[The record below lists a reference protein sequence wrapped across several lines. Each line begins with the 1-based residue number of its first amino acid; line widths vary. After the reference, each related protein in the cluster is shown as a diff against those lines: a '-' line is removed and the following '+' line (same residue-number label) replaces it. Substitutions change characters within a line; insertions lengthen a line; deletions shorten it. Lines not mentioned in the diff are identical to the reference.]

1 MEIRYNGK
9 KMKVETGLKVSQAF
23 KDEIEKNK
31 YEVIGCLYNNE
42 YRNLETEIEEG
53 AKIELI
59 DIASKE
65 GMKIYRRTLVYIMAK
80 AFESLYPK
88 EKIMVEYQLGNAMF
102 CKTETIPIT
111 EEFINSL
118 KEKMQ
123 EIIDKDLKIT
133 KVEMTRKEAEKFYKE
148 NDTSKGRLQ
157 FNFEDN
163 KIVYMYYCEKYYNY
177 CYGVLGNRTGIIK
190 KFDVVKYG
198 DGFLVRYPVSKNPTE
213 IPKFVDTKKLAWAL
227 EEFEKIHS
235 ILDVNTVYKLNK
247 AVEDGKINDII
258 LLAEALHEKKIANIA
273 DEIAKRKGVKMILIA
288 GPSSSGKTTF
298 AQRLGIQLR
307 LNGLKPV
314 TISVDNYFVER
325 QDTPRDENGE
335 YDFECIEAI
344 DLELFNSHLVKLLN
358 GEEIEVPQFDFHVG
372 TKRYNGKKLKLK
384 DDEVLVI
391 EGIHCL
397 NDKLTS
403 QIAKEQKYKIYISAL
418 TVLNMDRYNRISTT
432 DTRLV
437 RRIVRDYQFR
447 GYSAIHTLNTW
458 HKVNNGEE
466 KNIFPFQEEAD
477 RIFNTS
483 LIYELG
489 ALKKIAMPLLKEI
502 DNSYKE
508 YAEAQRLINIL
519 KYFREIPSEYVPNNS
534 LLKEFLGGGIFDLH

>member
-1 MEIRYNGK
+1 MEIRYNEK
-9 KMKVETGLKVSQAF
+9 KTNIEKGLTVSEAF
-23 KDEIEKNK
+23 KDEIENSK
-31 YEVIGCLYNNE
+31 YEIVGCLYNNE
-42 YRNLETEIEEG
+42 YMNLETEIQEG
-53 AKIELI
+53 ARIKLI
-59 DIASKE
+59 DISSKE
-65 GMKIYRRTLVYIMAK
+65 GMKIYRRTLVYIMGK

-88 EKIMVEYQLGNAMF
+88 EKITVEYQLGNAMF
-102 CKTETIPIT
+102 CRCDNLIIT
-111 EEFINSL
+111 DDFI
-118 KEKMQ
+118 EKMREKIQ
-123 EIIDKDLKIT
+123 EIIDKNLKIR
-133 KVEMTRKEAEKFYKE
+133 KVEMTRQEAQKLYEE
-148 NDTSKGRLQ
+148 TNTSKGRLQ
-157 FNFEDN
+157 FDFEEN
-163 KIVYMYYCEKYYNY
+163 KIIYMYYCEKYYNY
-177 CYGVLGNRTGIIK
+177 CFGVLANKTGVIK
-190 KFDVVKYG
+190 KFDIVKYG

-213 IPKFVDTKKLAWAL
+213 IPKFVETKKLSWAL
-227 EEFEKIHS
+227 DEFEKIHTV
-235 ILDVNTVYKLNK
+235 LNVNTVYKLNK
-247 AVEDGKINDII
+247 AIEEDKIKQII

-273 DEIAKRKGVKMILIA
+273 DEVSKRKNVKMILIA

-325 QDTPRDENGE
+325 QETPRDENGE

-344 DLELFNSHLVKLLN
+344 DLKLFNEHLVKLLN
-358 GEEIEVPQFDFHVG
+358 GEEIEVPEFDFHEG
-372 TKRYNGKKLKLK
+372 TKRYNGKKLKLA

-403 QIAKEQKYKIYISAL
+403 QISKEQKYKIYISAL

-447 GYSAIHTLNTW
+447 GYSAVHTLDTW
-458 HKVNNGEE
+458 YKVNRGEE

-477 RIFNTS
+477 TIFNTS

-502 DNSYKE
+502 DNTYKE

-519 KYFREIPSEYVPNNS
+519 KYFKDIPSEYVPNNS
-534 LLKEFLGGGIFDLH
+534 LIKEFLGGGTFDLH

>member
-235 ILDVNTVYKLNK
+235 VLDVNTVYKLNK

>member
-1 MEIRYNGK
+1 MEIRYNEK
-9 KMKVETGLKVSQAF
+9 KTNIEKGLTVSEAF
-23 KDEIEKNK
+23 KDEIENSK
-31 YEVIGCLYNNE
+31 YEIVGCLYNNE
-42 YRNLETEIEEG
+42 YMNLETEIQEG
-53 AKIELI
+53 ARIKLI
-59 DIASKE
+59 DISSKE
-65 GMKIYRRTLVYIMAK
+65 GMKIYRRTLVYIMGK

-88 EKIMVEYQLGNAMF
+88 EKITVEYQLGNAMF
-102 CKTETIPIT
+102 CRCDNLIIT
-111 EEFINSL
+111 DDFI
-118 KEKMQ
+118 EKMREKIQ
-123 EIIDKDLKIT
+123 EIIDKNLKIR
-133 KVEMTRKEAEKFYKE
+133 KVEMTRQEAQKLYEE
-148 NDTSKGRLQ
+148 TNTSKGRLQ
-157 FNFEDN
+157 FDFEEN
-163 KIVYMYYCEKYYNY
+163 KIIYMYYCEKYYNY
-177 CYGVLGNRTGIIK
+177 CFGVLANKTGVIK
-190 KFDVVKYG
+190 KFDIVNYG

-213 IPKFVDTKKLAWAL
+213 IPKFVETKKLSWAL
-227 EEFEKIHS
+227 DEFEKIHTV
-235 ILDVNTVYKLNK
+235 LNVNTVYKLNK
-247 AVEDGKINDII
+247 AIEEDKIKQII

-273 DEIAKRKGVKMILIA
+273 DEVSKRKNVKMILIA

-325 QDTPRDENGE
+325 QETPRDENGE

-344 DLELFNSHLVKLLN
+344 DLKLFNEHLVKLLN
-358 GEEIEVPQFDFHVG
+358 GEEIEVPEFDFHEG
-372 TKRYNGKKLKLK
+372 TKRYNGKKLKLA

-403 QIAKEQKYKIYISAL
+403 QISKEQKYKIYISAL

-447 GYSAIHTLNTW
+447 GYSAVHTLDTW
-458 HKVNNGEE
+458 YKVNRGEE

-477 RIFNTS
+477 TIFNTS

-502 DNSYKE
+502 DNTYKE

-519 KYFREIPSEYVPNNS
+519 KYFKDIPSEYVPNNS
-534 LLKEFLGGGIFDLH
+534 LIKEFLGGGTFDLH